1 MAPGHLRWCRASV
14 AGTDRADGRCVEVM
28 SSRARPDARVSSLIV
43 SAQEAREFTSIIM
56 NRNDKLVRYGKPS
69 VFLLCLVPFGILIW
83 RGASGSLGP
92 NPVEAITHFTGDWT
106 LRLLLVTLAV
116 TPLRRLTGQAWL
128 VRFRRMLGLF
138 TFFYAVLHLITYL
151 WLDRFFDL
159 GTIAEDVLKRP
170 YITVGFAAFIL
181 MVPLAITSTQ
191 GWIRRLGRRWKTLHR
206 AVYVIGVLGVLH
218 YLWLVKADLLEPVI
232 YGVILAV
239 LLAFRV
245 PWRRIFKSIPM
256 TSSVSP
262 IQRGGVREAASGER

>member
-1 MAPGHLRWCRASV
+1 MTRS
-14 AGTDRADGRCVEVM
+14 EM
-28 SSRARPDARVSSLIV
+28 
-43 SAQEAREFTSIIM
+43 
-56 NRNDKLVRYGKPS
+56 LVRYGKPL
-69 VFLLCLVPFGILIW
+69 VFLLCLVPLGVLIA
-83 RGASGSLGP
+83 RGASGALGP

-106 LRLLLVTLAV
+106 LRLLLATLAV

-138 TFFYAVLHLITYL
+138 AFFYAVLHVTTYL

-170 YITVGFAAFIL
+170 YITVGFAAFVL

-206 AVYVIGVLGVLH
+206 AVYAIGVLGVLH
-218 YLWLVKADLLEPVI
+218 YLWLVKADLLEPAI

-239 LLAFRV
+239 LLGMRV
-245 PWRRIFKSIPM
+245 PWRDLAVRLRAARRRQPWM
-256 TSSVSP
+256 TP
-262 IQRGGVREAASGER
+262 ERR